1 VPLRSVAVPARFV
14 LRVHGSRFIAC
25 AFPIKDEPQA
35 RLLRDELRREFRDAT
50 HHVWALRL
58 HDPGGERE
66 RHDDAG
72 EPAGTAGLPILQ
84 ALRRAGVS
92 QAMVVVVRYFGGTK
106 LGKGG
111 LARAYRDAAR
121 GSLEAAGTAEVVA
134 MARLRLVGP
143 LARDGEARRLVA
155 RVQGRVLQASY
166 GEDDREILL
175 VEIPESAR
183 DDLLARLADLG
194 RGAFRAVDG
203 H

>member
-1 VPLRSVAVPARFV
+1 MPLRSVAAPARF
-14 LRVHGSRFIAC
+14 LSRVHGSRFIAC
-25 AFPIKDEPQA
+25 AFPIADERQA
-35 RLLRDELRREFRDAT
+35 RALREDLRSEFPDAT
-50 HHVWALRL
+50 HHVWAFRL

-121 GSLEAAGTAEVVA
+121 GSLEAAGTAEIVA
-134 MARLRLVGP
+134 MARLSLVGP

-155 RVQGRVLQASY
+155 RFQGRILQESY
-166 GEDDREILL
+166 GEDDQEILL

-183 DDLLARLADLG
+183 GDLLSRLADLG
-194 RGAFRAVDG
+194 RGGFRAVVG